1 MKRRLLAFSMVAV
14 LGAVLVGCGEKEAGS
29 PGSTPA
35 PAEDNTFVVGMEAN
49 YPPYNWSQLN
59 DKNGAVQIGDSMEYA
74 GGYDVEIAK
83 RIAEGLGKELVIV
96 KSEWD
101 SLIPS
106 VETGKIDAIIAGMSP
121 TAERKESIDF
131 TDSYYDSQ
139 IVMVVNSQGPYAEAT
154 SLEDFEN
161 AKVTAQLNTFH
172 YSLVDQIPGADP
184 QEAMIDF
191 ATMRVSLLAGKI
203 DAYISERPEG
213 LSAEMADPNYKMIVI
228 NEGFEL
234 NKEERVTAIGLEKGS
249 DLVDD
254 INEILAGISAE
265 ERNKLMDQ
273 AMLDQPLMQ

>member
-1 MKRRLLAFSMVAV
+1 MHFLKKFFKTIFIL
-14 LGAVLVGCGEKEAGS
+14 
-29 PGSTPA
+29 
-35 PAEDNTFVVGMEAN
+35 
-49 YPPYNWSQLN
+49 
-59 DKNGAVQIGDSMEYA
+59 
-74 GGYDVEIAK
+74 
-83 RIAEGLGKELVIV
+83 
-96 KSEWD
+96 
-101 SLIPS
+101 
-106 VETGKIDAIIAGMSP
+106 AIIALIGF
-121 TAERKESIDF
+121 TGYRYYKLKKEDKLKDVFAKNENI
-131 TDSYYDSQ
+131 TNDSYYDSQ